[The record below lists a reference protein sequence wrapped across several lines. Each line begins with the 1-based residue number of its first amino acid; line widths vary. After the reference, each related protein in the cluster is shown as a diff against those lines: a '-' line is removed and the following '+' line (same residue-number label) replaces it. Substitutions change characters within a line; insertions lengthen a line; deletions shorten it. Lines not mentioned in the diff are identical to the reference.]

1 MQPTEIEGKEPI
13 LEVESRFYESNREEY
28 VEEFPDQ
35 FVLIYGEGFYGAF
48 DTMSEAID
56 EGVRRFGAGPFL
68 VRKSGDDELVLST
81 FTLMM
86 AG

>member
-1 MQPTEIEGKEPI
+1 MKPVETETQEPV
-13 LEVESRFYESNREEY
+13 LEVESRFYESMREEY
-28 VEEFPDQ
+28 VEEYPDK
-35 FVLIYGEGFYGAF
+35 FVLIYGEGFFGAF

-56 EGVRRFGAGPFL
+56 EGVRQFGAGPFL